1 MLKRAV
7 SYLSTG
13 GSAGLALGGA
23 RGLGGTGAEAVLEAL
38 LDLLQVAHATSAG
51 VAAALTLERPV
62 VVADALGGVTA
73 GGAALLL
80 DVVGAL
86 SAADARSILRTKR
99 LEN

>member
-62 VVADALGGVTA
+62 VVADALGGVT
-73 GGAALLL
+73 
-80 DVVGAL
+80 
-86 SAADARSILRTKR
+86 
-99 LEN
+99 